1 MVMTPRVWLRT
12 GVAWALTLVVGGVV
26 DRTGVII
33 DGVSQ
38 VALFVAVL
46 CCLSAALRTPAG
58 GRLTW
63 LVLALAMAMWAAA
76 DLIWALDHA
85 GTSTASLLSAADWL
99 YLLGLVPLAA
109 ALLFFPAGSFE
120 RGARVRLTLDVLVLG
135 TAALVI
141 SQLLMLREVA
151 SRVEDTW
158 EVTVLL
164 AYPVIEVVLTGFA
177 VLLVLRSSGRPR
189 AALVLVALAFASW
202 TVADNGYA
210 LASARGQDD
219 LGLMVDTAY
228 ILGPLLLATA
238 AVLHWTAEPTPG
250 PVIRHQ
256 ADAIAVVVPDIAV
269 LGAVVVG
276 IFHGLESATDWGLAA
291 ALLAFTTIRQF
302 VVRMDNH
309 NLRRDLARRVEERTR
324 QLRWLADR
332 HRRVLDSVA
341 DGILGVDAAGRVDV
355 GNLGAGRL
363 LGWSMDELVGRDLCT
378 TLCAHANEV
387 CPLAAAGDA
396 ATDDSAAPALL
407 HLVRRDGGLLTAE
420 ASVASV
426 TWPEGGHGTVI
437 VFRDVTAREQVEQMK
452 REFISSVSHEL
463 RTPLTAIHGSLE
475 MLVDGDAGE
484 LPSSAHEL
492 AMVAERGSARLGRLV
507 NDIID
512 VERLG
517 SGTFRVTLSDHELPP
532 LIESTAMLMQPRAQE
547 RGVDLVVGPSCGS
560 VLCDPDRLTQVL
572 VNLMDNALK
581 FTHSGGT
588 VRVDAAVREHDV
600 VVSVSDEGRGIPA
613 AELES
618 IFAPFHQ
625 VKGPGSEDEGGTG
638 LGLAIT
644 RSIVERHGGRIW
656 VESEPGVGSTFA
668 FTLSL
673 VDDSAT
679 TEGAAPADPA
689 VLIPVGSPTRPS

>member
-12 GVAWALTLVVGGVV
+12 GVAWALTLVVGLAV
-26 DRTGVII
+26 DRSGLII

-38 VALFVAVL
+38 VALLVAL
-46 CCLSAALRTPAG
+46 MCCAAAALKTPEG

-63 LVLALAMAMWAAA
+63 MVLALAMGMWSAA

-85 GTSTASLLSAADWL
+85 GSTSASLLSAADWL
-99 YLLGLVPLAA
+99 YLLGLLPLAA
-109 ALLFFPAGSFE
+109 ALFFFPAGSWE
-120 RGARVRLTLDVLVLG
+120 RGARVRLTMDVLVLG

-151 SRVEDTW
+151 ARVEDTW
-158 EVTVLL
+158 ELTVLL
-164 AYPVIEVVLTGFA
+164 AYPVIEVVLAGMA
-177 VLLVLRSSGRPR
+177 VLLVMRTSGRAR
-189 AALVLVALAFASW
+189 AALVLVTLAFACW

-210 LASARGQDD
+210 LASARGHDD

-238 AVLHWTAEPTPG
+238 AITHWTAPPTPG

-256 ADAIAVVVPDIAV
+256 ADTIAVMVPDLAV

-276 IFHGLESATDWGLAA
+276 VYSGLDGVADWALAA
-291 ALLAFTTIRQF
+291 ALLVSATVRQL
-302 VVRMDNH
+302 VLRMDNH
-309 NLRRDLARRVEERTR
+309 NLRRDLARRVDERTR
-324 QLRWLADR
+324 QLQWLADR

-363 LGWSMDELVGRDLCT
+363 LGWPMDELVGRDLCT
-378 TLCAHANEV
+378 TLCAHEHEV
-387 CPLAAAGDA
+387 CPLATALDP
-396 ATDDSAAPALL
+396 TVDDSGTPALL
-407 HLVRRDGGLLTAE
+407 HFVRRDGEVLTAE
-420 ASVASV
+420 ATVAPV

-484 LPSSAHEL
+484 LPASAHDL
-492 AMVAERGSARLGRLV
+492 ARVAERGSARLGRLV

-517 SGTFRVTLSDHELPP
+517 SGTFRVTLSDHELAP
-532 LIESTAMLMQPRAQE
+532 LVDSTAMLMQPRALE
-547 RGVDLVVGPSCGS
+547 RGVHLEVSTDGGS

-572 VNLMDNALK
+572 VNLIDNAVK
-581 FTHSGGT
+581 FTPAGAT
-588 VRVDAAVREHDV
+588 VRVTTEARESDV
-600 VVSVSDEGRGIPA
+600 VVTVSDEGRGIPA
-613 AELES
+613 SELDA
-618 IFAPFHQ
+618 IFTPFHQ
-625 VKGPGSEDEGGTG
+625 VKDPGSEDQGGTG

-656 VESEPGVGSTFA
+656 VESHPGVGSRFA

-673 VDDSAT
+673 VH
-679 TEGAAPADPA
+679 EQAPA
-689 VLIPVGSPTRPS
+689 LLPVGRPVQSS